1 LLWSPDVYGE
11 PGDAESV
18 AKRGF
23 ELITEDLEW
32 EEPSPVRR
40 TKPVKKAKGQLG
52 GKSKSGD
59 HDQVG
64 GEDEDDPLGV
74 TAELAKESW
83 EVQFFYTNTLLKS
96 FLPKLLNVHN
106 RCKQFL
112 FLHCVYLFSHI
123 SFVSLLQTINVDR
136 TVAGAQQPK
145 NQTRKSLPI
154 VFKQIK
160 NQKTKNN
167 SVPKLPMSACS
178 PF

>member
-1 LLWSPDVYGE
+1 MCRFFLLWSPDVYGE

-83 EVQFFYTNTLLKS
+83 EVQFFLHQHTFQVFSSQTLKRS
-96 FLPKLLNVHN
+96 
-106 RCKQFL
+106 
-112 FLHCVYLFSHI
+112 
-123 SFVSLLQTINVDR
+123 
-136 TVAGAQQPK
+136 
-145 NQTRKSLPI
+145 
-154 VFKQIK
+154 
-160 NQKTKNN
+160 
-167 SVPKLPMSACS
+167 
-178 PF
+178 

>member
-1 LLWSPDVYGE
+1 VYGE

-32 EEPSPVRR
+32 EEPSPVQR

-96 FLPKLLNVHN
+96 FLHKLLNVHN

-145 NQTRKSLPI
+145 NKTRKSLPI

-160 NQKTKNN
+160 KTKNKNN